1 MLVGL
6 MVRQQQVQRRRAWFI
21 VVGCGAAA
29 VHWSVVVA
37 LVGRAG
43 WHPLVANVLGWLVAF
58 GVSFAGHH
66 RLTFRGHGAPAHA
79 AGLRFFVLSA
89 GGFAINEAAY
99 ALLLHT
105 AGLRYDVVLAVVLG
119 AVALLTYWLS
129 SHWAFLGRSQR

>member
-1 MLVGL
+1 MLASL
-6 MVRQQQVQRRRAWFI
+6 MVGQRQVQRRRAWFI

-43 WHPLVANVLGWLVAF
+43 WHPLVANGLGWLVAF

-66 RLTFRGHGAPAHA
+66 RLTFRGHGAALHR

-99 ALLLHT
+99 ALLLHNT
-105 AGLRYDVVLAVVLG
+105 GLRYDIVLAFVLA
-119 AVALLTYWLS
+119 AVAVVTYRLS
-129 SHWAFLGRSQR
+129 SHWAFLRSSRR